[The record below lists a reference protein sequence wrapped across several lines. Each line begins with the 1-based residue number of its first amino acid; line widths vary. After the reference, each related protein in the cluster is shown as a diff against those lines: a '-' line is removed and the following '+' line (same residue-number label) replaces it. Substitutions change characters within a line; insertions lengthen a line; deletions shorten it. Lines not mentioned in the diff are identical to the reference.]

1 MTQRGKLRSMI
12 AAMTATC
19 LLLAMPTSQAAG
31 AGSSAVQMR
40 TVEGTTT
47 AAAEQSA
54 PLAAKQPDR
63 APAAEM
69 NAAPV
74 RASAPFAI
82 VRAGKKWGALTP
94 AGTLAIPA
102 EYDEIVPYAEHL
114 FAVRQGGKWGIA
126 GADGRMIVPV
136 SYKSIDP
143 MTADTIIVQDAKD
156 RRGAYDAAG
165 HLLLPVEFRAVSPF
179 YDGVSCVEQK
189 KDRFVFFRR
198 DGSRLSNETYAW
210 ARPFSEGLAVAAKS
224 KKKAGYI
231 DTTGTMVIPAKY
243 EAAQDFSEGLAPV
256 MHRGKWGFIDK
267 AGAFVIKP
275 KLRTDSIS
283 GFHEGL
289 ALVKEKKGW
298 SFIDRS
304 GKKAFH
310 TRYEA
315 VAPFEGGLAEVGRET
330 RTANIGG
337 FLLKTLVIVKN
348 LPTFG
353 RDIEMFDEKMKR
365 GYIDKTGAEV
375 ISTKHDYISDFEDG
389 MALVRRGGKW
399 GMVDRTGSYIVAPEY
414 SAIRRFSE
422 GFAAVEQGGLW
433 GFVGRDGQIA
443 IAPAY
448 EEAHDFHE
456 DLAVV
461 SKGQKSFFID
471 KTGRIPFLVPSTI
484 TALGDFASGLAP
496 AKIGEKWG
504 FIDHTGAVV
513 IAPAYD
519 EALTFFQ

>member
-1 MTQRGKLRSMI
+1 MTKHKKLRGVLAAMI
-12 AAMTATC
+12 AAGM
-19 LLLAMPTSQAAG
+19 LYAMPAG
-31 AGSSAVQMR
+31 F
-40 TVEGTTT
+40 
-47 AAAEQSA
+47 AAEQTAPAMPETQVSA
-54 PLAAKQPDR
+54 PVTQTEDAK
-63 APAAEM
+63 
-69 NAAPV
+69 
-74 RASAPFAI
+74 PFAI

-126 GADGRMIVPV
+126 GADGRMIVPI

-165 HLLLPVEFRAVSPF
+165 RLLLPVEFRAISPF

-198 DGSRLSNETYAW
+198 DGSRLSSETYAW

-256 MHRGKWGFIDK
+256 MYRGKWGFIDK

-298 SFIDRS
+298 NFIDRS
-304 GKKAFH
+304 GKKVFH

-337 FLLKTLVIVKN
+337 FLLKTLVIV
-348 LPTFG
+348 
-353 RDIEMFDEKMKR
+353 
-365 GYIDKTGAEV
+365 
-375 ISTKHDYISDFEDG
+375 
-389 MALVRRGGKW
+389 
-399 GMVDRTGSYIVAPEY
+399 
-414 SAIRRFSE
+414 
-422 GFAAVEQGGLW
+422 
-433 GFVGRDGQIA
+433 
-443 IAPAY
+443 
-448 EEAHDFHE
+448 
-456 DLAVV
+456 
-461 SKGQKSFFID
+461 
-471 KTGRIPFLVPSTI
+471 
-484 TALGDFASGLAP
+484 
-496 AKIGEKWG
+496 
-504 FIDHTGAVV
+504 
-513 IAPAYD
+513 
-519 EALTFFQ
+519 

>member
-54 PLAAKQPDR
+54 PLAAEQLDR

-143 MTADTIIVQDAKD
+143 MTADTIIVRDAKD
-156 RRGAYDAAG
+156 RCGAHDAAG
-165 HLLLPVEFRAVSPF
+165 RLLLPVEFRAVSPF

-198 DGSRLSNETYAW
+198 DGSRLSSETYAW

-256 MHRGKWGFIDK
+256 MYRGKWGFIDK

-365 GYIDKTGAEV
+365 GYIDK
-375 ISTKHDYISDFEDG
+375 I
-389 MALVRRGGKW
+389 
-399 GMVDRTGSYIVAPEY
+399 
-414 SAIRRFSE
+414 
-422 GFAAVEQGGLW
+422 
-433 GFVGRDGQIA
+433 IA
-443 IAPAY
+443 CLP
-448 EEAHDFHE
+448 
-456 DLAVV
+456 
-461 SKGQKSFFID
+461 
-471 KTGRIPFLVPSTI
+471 
-484 TALGDFASGLAP
+484 
-496 AKIGEKWG
+496 
-504 FIDHTGAVV
+504 
-513 IAPAYD
+513 
-519 EALTFFQ
+519 